1 MNIIDITNENFDSAV
16 RTADKPFIIDFW
28 APWCVYCRKL
38 SPVLDRVASA
48 MSDKINV
55 GKVNIDEQPELASKF
70 EVNFVPTLC
79 IFKNG
84 EVASATISPQSQT
97 ALEDWINAHI

>member
-1 MNIIDITNENFDSAV
+1 MAVITVDNKNFNDIVNTSE
-16 RTADKPFIIDFW
+16 KPVLLEFW

-97 ALEDWINAHI
+97 ALEDWINANI

>member
-55 GKVNIDEQPELASKF
+55 GKVNIDEQP
-70 EVNFVPTLC
+70 
-79 IFKNG
+79 
-84 EVASATISPQSQT
+84 
-97 ALEDWINAHI
+97 

>member
-97 ALEDWINAHI
+97 ALEDWINANI

>member
-84 EVASATISPQSQT
+84 EVASATI
-97 ALEDWINAHI
+97 